1 MNIIII
7 GNSAGSILG
16 FRLPLI
22 VKLLSNGHSVT
33 TFAND
38 FTNED
43 ILFLKNINV
52 KAYNYKLDTSG
63 INPVKEIKT
72 IIQLYKIFKTIK
84 PDVVFSYF
92 SKPVIYSS
100 IAAKLIG
107 VKTIVGMIEGLGITY
122 TIQPEGKSAK
132 QKILINIQSTLYFIV
147 SFCID
152 KLIVLNNDDELFFY
166 KKFSFKN
173 IINIGGI
180 GVDLNEFA
188 FSRVKT
194 EPFNFIFIGR
204 LLREKGI
211 FNFLQ
216 AAEKIKIKFPHITFT
231 VLGSI
236 DKKNKN
242 SISQELLNQYIA
254 KGIIN
259 YPGLVANVKKYIENS
274 TVFVLPSYYRE
285 GLPRSTQ
292 EALAIGRPV
301 ITTNGAGCSE
311 TVVDNLNGK
320 LVDLY
325 NLDSLYN
332 AMVYMI
338 NNTDKLES
346 MGKES
351 RLIAENKYDIEK
363 INSKIINILVDQ

>member
-1 MNIIII
+1 MKVIIV

-22 VKLLSNGHSVT
+22 LKLLSNGHLVMA
-33 TFAND
+33 FAND
-38 FTNED
+38 FTNEE
-43 ILFLKNINV
+43 IRFLKSINV
-52 KAYNYKLDTSG
+52 TAYIYQLDASG
-63 INPVKEIKT
+63 LNPVKEIKT
-72 IIQLYKIFKTIK
+72 IIQLYKLFNTIK

-122 TIQPEGKSAK
+122 TIQPTGISFK
-132 QKILINIQSTLYFIV
+132 QKILIGIQSTLYYIV

-152 KLIVLNNDDELFFY
+152 KLIVLNNADELFF
-166 KKFSFKN
+166 KNWFSFKS

-180 GVDLNEFA
+180 GVDLKEFA
-188 FSRVKT
+188 FSQVKT

-211 FNFLQ
+211 FNFLK
-216 AAEKIKIKFPHITFT
+216 AAEKIKMKYPNITFT
-231 VLGSI
+231 VLGSLDI
-236 DKKNKN
+236 NNNN
-242 SISQELLNQYIA
+242 SISQELLDQYVA
-254 KGIIN
+254 KDIIN
-259 YPGLVANVKKYIENS
+259 YPGLVSNVKEYIENS

-292 EALAIGRPV
+292 EALAIGRPI

-311 TVVDNLNGK
+311 TVIDNLNGK
-320 LVDLY
+320 IVDLY
-325 NLDSLYN
+325 SCDSLYN
-332 AMVYMI
+332 AMDYMI
-338 NNTDKLES
+338 NNTDKLQS

-351 RLIAENKYDIEK
+351 RLISEQKYDIEK
-363 INSKIINILVDQ
+363 TNSRIMNILVDE